1 MPAITGTLLVNLGKQ
16 LLKDMTKKAVKAT
29 AKKAVKSVVKKKKVK
44 GKDVAKKMFGDKED
58 KGGALTI
65 IPKGDIVPSLGGDI
79 VPSKSTETEGQIV
92 KVSGTAAKDLGLND
106 FMESLTKVRDSVN
119 GIKVAINDNNKD
131 TLDRIEAQRILN
143 NDLKKKEREKGLED
157 KKPGIG
163 QKMLSAVKD
172 PAEGFLVKMARFA
185 TMTLLGSLIAAL
197 MGGAKDI
204 ILAFRIGIEALKKGL
219 PTLLKGVKALKSGI
233 GKAFNL
239 VLRPFKSLGRAI
251 FEGFQALGSKLF
263 GWVSKAIKNVGAGIK
278 NFGKTVVQ
286 TGGKVVKNVASFAA
300 KKLPK
305 VAQTV
310 AKTKQFLGQTVTKG
324 KDFVKSTATKAK
336 DVVKSTATKAK
347 DFVKSTATKGKDFVK
362 STAKNVGSKIKN
374 VAKPVVSKVKSAAK
388 PVVSKIGKIIGKLF
402 GKQAGKAAVG
412 PGIKTLFKSMAK
424 GAKAIRIPV
433 VGPLLVALMSMFAGD
448 PMKQTLF
455 KTAGAAIGGGLGLAL
470 GPIGMIVGEIAGEF
484 VGDVLYTGFSGEAG
498 GWKAAGK
505 KLKDKFFQIV
515 KGGKVVLNWIGNG
528 FGRFFKNFVEE
539 HKIPIPK
546 GGGVQTILG
555 KILPFLADKD
565 GLVTSIPN
573 IFQLYNPFKMGPLL
587 LKSFFPPKDEGSSEG
602 GDTAASIGEQ
612 SNGNSVDV
620 ESISESASYED
631 GAEGEPTVVIDGGGG
646 DQASSPT
653 PQAGKTRL
661 ISLGLDK
668 QTILNSQ
675 YEMSSNAALYKV

>member
-163 QKMLSAVKD
+163 QKMLSSVKD